1 MSTRDA
7 LLQQLATLQPALCE
21 IDDESYLH
29 AGHTGSAG
37 GGHYRLKII
46 SVAFAG
52 KSIIDRHRL
61 VYRTVGTLMN
71 SAVHALSITA
81 LTPEEAA
88 RG

>member
-1 MSTRDA
+1 MSTRDD
-7 LLQQLATLQPALCE
+7 LLQQLAALQPALCE
-21 IDDESYLH
+21 LHDESHLH
-29 AGHTGSAG
+29 AGHAGAAG

-52 KSIIDRHRL
+52 KSTIDRHRL

-71 SAVHALSITA
+71 GAVHALSITA

-88 RG
+88 RA